1 MFKPNSI
8 FSAMDELFEIAH
20 PQTVHSKA
28 EISTTKDGLSVTVLL
43 PGFSKEEV
51 DVKVED
57 DTLIIEAAT
66 KRTLPSFLNTRVKR
80 SYLVEGIDA
89 DSIKAKL
96 ENGILS
102 VEFSTAKKTVG
113 RKITVE

>member
-1 MFKPNSI
+1 MFKSNSI

-28 EISTTKDGLSVTVLL
+28 EVSRTDDGLSVDILL
-43 PGFSKEEV
+43 PGFNKDEV
-51 DVKVED
+51 TVKVESKN
-57 DTLIIEAAT
+57 LIIEAET
-66 KRTLPSFLNTRVKR
+66 ERSLPTFLNTRIKR
-80 SYLVEGIDA
+80 TYLVEDIDA

-96 ENGILS
+96 ENGILT
-102 VEFSTAKKTVG
+102 VEFSTAKKTFG